1 VTTGKNEGLVIVK
14 LLDKDYRVSCEKDGR
29 EDLQRAARYLDEQM
43 REIRDVGKVIGI
55 ERIAIMAALNI
66 AHDFLQQDGYRE
78 GRRSELGTRLR
89 HIQQKIEIALNK
101 NSQLDL

>member
-1 VTTGKNEGLVIVK
+1 MTNGKNDSLVIVK
-14 LLDKDYRVSCEKDGR
+14 ILDKDYRVSCEKEGR

-43 REIRDVGKVIGI
+43 REIRDVGKVIGM

-66 AHDFLQQDGYRE
+66 AHEYLQQDGYRE
-78 GRRSELGTRLR
+78 GRRNELGSRLR
-89 HIQQKIEIALNK
+89 HIQQKIEIALNR